1 MTSAYE
7 TLTRSLVPWL
17 EPAFERFEEAR
28 SREHLGHAWLLAGPA
43 GMGKI
48 NLALALAERLL
59 GTRERPTALAAD
71 AALAAMRERHTPAD
85 RHPDLHWLHPEE
97 DKETISVEQVRGII
111 ESLGLT
117 AHRGATKVVIIE
129 PAEAMTAAAAN
140 ALLKTLEEPTA
151 NSYLLLVTHRP
162 GRLPATIRSRCQQI
176 NLRPPSPDELST
188 WLGGVRPDAVV
199 EAQALVGRSALGVA
213 HALRETSIDINSLE
227 DYVIKISEDRLDVQ
241 TLAQAWGKEGP
252 DAPLSWLCGRLH
264 EALRARLAPRSS
276 TEVTVP
282 LSATLHNAWR
292 GLSTRTLVEVY
303 DRSEK
308 LLNQLGSGINV
319 ELAIQALLSALQTN
333 RGRS

>member
-7 TLTRSLVPWL
+7 TLTRSLLPWL
-17 EPAFERFEEAR
+17 EPAFERFEQAR
-28 SREHLGHAWLLAGPA
+28 QREHLGHAWLLAGPP
-43 GMGKI
+43 GIGKI
-48 NLALALAERLL
+48 NLALALAARLL
-59 GTRERPTALAAD
+59 GNRDSPTALAAD
-71 AALAAMRERHTPAD
+71 AALAAVRERHTPAD

-117 AHRGATKVVIIE
+117 AHQGATKVVVIE

-162 GRLPATIRSRCQQI
+162 GRLPPTIRSRCQEI
-176 NLRPPSPDELST
+176 KLRPPTPDVLAS
-188 WLGGVRPDAVV
+188 WLDGVDRVAVA
-199 EAQALVGRSALGVA
+199 EAQALLGRSALGTA
-213 HALRETSIDINSLE
+213 QALKENSFDIRMLE
-227 DYVIKISEDRLDVQ
+227 DSVVKLSEDRLDCQ
-241 TLAQAWGKEGP
+241 SLAHGWAKEGP
-252 DAPLSWLCGRLH
+252 ERPLRWLCGRLH
-264 EALRARLAPRSS
+264 EELRARLAPRTS

-282 LSATLHNAWR
+282 LSATLHNAWG
-292 GLSTRTLVEVY
+292 GLSTRTLVDAY